1 MSRWNING
9 CCKLKVMKKLVVLLF
24 VLGSFNSFSQKVNL
38 DLDSIRFYM
47 LEFVNEF
54 RTDLGFH
61 ELQADSFCNQ
71 AAQNH
76 SFYMAKNGGCSHSED
91 SRKEGFTGRKPLDRG
106 VYGENVQMNTFF
118 YGTSS
123 KVIAKVLFEAW
134 KVSPPHNDGMKSR
147 QYFGLGV
154 EVTLEMDDSFAVAA
168 TQTFK

>member
-1 MSRWNING
+1 
-9 CCKLKVMKKLVVLLF
+9 MKKIVVSLALFVSGLVVMSQPTTQLEPPIP
-24 VLGSFNSFSQKVNL
+24 VDSFNLNL
-38 DLDSIRFYM
+38 DSVRIYM

-76 SFYMAKNGGCSHSED
+76 SFYMAKNRVCSHSED
-91 SRKEGFTGRKPLDRG
+91 SRKDGFTGRTSFDRG
-106 VYGENVQMNTFF
+106 VYAENVQSNIFF

-123 KVIAKVLFEAW
+123 KVIAKVLFEVW
-134 KVSPPHNDGMKSR
+134 KSSPPHNDNMKFGR
-147 QYFGLGV
+147 YFGFGV
-154 EVTLEMDDSFAVAA
+154 EVTLEFDDGFVVAA

>member
-1 MSRWNING
+1 
-9 CCKLKVMKKLVVLLF
+9 MKKLVVLLF
-24 VLGSFNSFSQKVNL
+24 VLSSFNAFSQKANL
-38 DLDSIRFYM
+38 DLDSLRFYM
-47 LEFVNEF
+47 LELVNEF

-71 AAQNH
+71 SAQNH
-76 SFYMAKNGGCSHSED
+76 SFYMAKNGVCSHSED

-106 VYGENVQMNTFF
+106 VYGENAQMNTFF

-134 KVSPPHNDGMKSR
+134 KASPPHNDGMKSG

-154 EVTLEMDDSFAVAA
+154 EVTLEMDDGFAVAA